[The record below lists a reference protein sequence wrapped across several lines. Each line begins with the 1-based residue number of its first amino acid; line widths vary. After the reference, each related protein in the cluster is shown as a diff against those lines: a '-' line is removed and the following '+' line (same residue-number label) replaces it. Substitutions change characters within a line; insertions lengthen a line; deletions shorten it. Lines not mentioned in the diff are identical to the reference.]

1 MSLMVVK
8 RTAVLQTLMRT
19 SGPNVLPTTTVMP
32 TDTVMW
38 SLKPKPIVVLVAV
51 LEAAKMVVNVMLRR
65 ASVSETNH
73 VVRTMIVTLLS
84 IAKTGPVQMAA
95 ASTMQI
101 LVRGTKRAF
110 RGLVMRG
117 LEHAYDKLF
126 VVQMTMLAH

>member
-65 ASVSETNH
+65 VSASH
-73 VVRTMIVTLLS
+73 
-84 IAKTGPVQMAA
+84 
-95 ASTMQI
+95 
-101 LVRGTKRAF
+101 
-110 RGLVMRG
+110 
-117 LEHAYDKLF
+117 
-126 VVQMTMLAH
+126 